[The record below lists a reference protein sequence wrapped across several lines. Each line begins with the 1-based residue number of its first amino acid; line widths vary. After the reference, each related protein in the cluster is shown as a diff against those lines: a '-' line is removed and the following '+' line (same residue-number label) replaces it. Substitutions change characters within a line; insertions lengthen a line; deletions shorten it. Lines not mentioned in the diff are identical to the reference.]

1 MALKI
6 VKKTDPVK
14 VERLKVLIYGQCGV
28 GKTTLGFTANKPIL
42 FNFDDGVK
50 GIINREDYVE
60 IKTWEDVMTVKQE
73 DLLDYD
79 TIVIDTLGSMQ
90 EILKVYVKKMQGGKF
105 AQADG
110 NLKIQGWGVL
120 GNMMVDFFNLINSFD
135 KELVVIAHEKID
147 GEADEKMIDIAANGL
162 IKDKIKNVV
171 DLTGYIKIWGNK
183 RIISF
188 EPTDTN
194 RCKNRGG
201 LAPQIE
207 IGDAIKE
214 PNTLAN
220 IIQNSKDYINTKSES
235 EVAFQARLT
244 EVMAEIDACGDIESY
259 QLPEDVKHD
268 AMLKKHLQ
276 NKLDEIVMV
285 DFRKALENANDAVAV
300 NMMVDFYKEFI
311 KINKKAREEFN
322 AKVNIKYVYDTTKK
336 QYVEKVKQVEGA
348 NE

>member
-28 GKTTLGFTANKPIL
+28 GKTTLGFTANKSIL

-50 GIINREDYVE
+50 GIINRGDYIE
-60 IKTWEDVMTVKQE
+60 IKTWQDVMTIKQE
-73 DLLDYD
+73 DLVDYE
-79 TIVIDTLGSMQ
+79 TVVIDTIGSMQ
-90 EILKVYVKKMQGGKF
+90 DILKVYVKKMEGGKF
-105 AQADG
+105 SQADG
-110 NLKIQGWGVL
+110 NLKINGWGVL

-135 KELVVIAHEKID
+135 KDLVVIAHEKVD
-147 GEADEKMIDIAANGL
+147 GDTDNKMIDILVDGL
-162 IKDKIKNVV
+162 IKGRIKNVV
-171 DLTGYIKIWGNK
+171 DLIGYIKIVGN
-183 RIISF
+183 RRMISF
-188 EPTDTN
+188 EPSEST

-201 LAPQIE
+201 LVPQIE

-220 IIQNSKDYINTKSES
+220 IIQSSKDYMNTKSES

-244 EVMAEIDACGDIESY
+244 EVMTEIDACGDIESY
-259 QLPEDVKHD
+259 QLPEDVKND

-285 DFRKALENANDAVAV
+285 DFRKVLEDANDAVAV
-300 NMMVDFYKEFI
+300 NMMVDFYKEFM
-311 KINKKAREEFN
+311 KTNSKAFEEFN
-322 AKVNIKYVYDTTKK
+322 AKVSINYVYDKTKK
-336 QYVEKVKQVEGA
+336 QYVEKVKPVEGA
-348 NE
+348 HE